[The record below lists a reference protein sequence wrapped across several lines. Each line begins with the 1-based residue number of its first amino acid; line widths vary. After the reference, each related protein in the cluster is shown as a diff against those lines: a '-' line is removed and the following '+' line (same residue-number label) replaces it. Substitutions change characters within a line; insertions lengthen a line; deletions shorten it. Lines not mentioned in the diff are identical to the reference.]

1 MSDSI
6 KHARSVGL
14 ALVAAALP
22 VPLWAG
28 QLNYTLYG
36 GIEHSDNIALTAQD
50 AMSESVLVPGMSF
63 SYLQQGT
70 DLQANFA
77 GNLEYRDYLS
87 QRFSDQTQ
95 LQLAGQAN
103 WTLLPSRLDLEL
115 KDYAGVQPIDRL
127 ASNGPDNLQQTNVF
141 TFGPVLHFLL
151 GSATRGQAAVHYI
164 NSYAEKSK
172 DFNSYRTQGSLAI
185 IREINPTDRVSLNLE
200 AQQVSL
206 TEQSATPDYD
216 RRELL
221 AGYVSELAHF
231 QVDLGLGWTQLDF
244 KESSMPTASGPL
256 QRMTVNYRPSE
267 RSTFS
272 LSAAREYSD
281 AAQDLLLQ
289 APIGILEGT
298 GRGVDVGGTTVDAQ
312 VYRERR
318 FRLAYTYEDDRLTVT
333 AAPLY
338 RRLGYLNDATLDQT
352 TRGAGINISYRVRPT
367 LTLAMVSVYE
377 RVAYDNIDRRDTTTN
392 YGLDLVKQ
400 LNSHWGWRISLLHQ
414 QRSSNQAEQDYRENQ
429 VYFGILYNR

>member
-6 KHARSVGL
+6 KRASGVGL
-14 ALVAAALP
+14 ALVAAAIP
-22 VPLWAG
+22 APLWAG

-36 GIEHSDNIALTAQD
+36 GLEHSDNIALTAQD
-50 AMSESVLVPGMSF
+50 KMSESVLVPGMSF
-63 SYLQQGT
+63 TYLQQGA

-115 KDYAGVQPIDRL
+115 QDYAGVQPIDRL
-127 ASNGPDNLQQTNVF
+127 ASNGPDNLQQTNVL

-151 GSATRGQAAVHYI
+151 GSAMRGQAAVHYI
-164 NSYAEKSK
+164 SSYAEKTK
-172 DFNSYRTQGSLAI
+172 DFNSNRTQESLAV
-185 IREINPTDRVSLNLE
+185 IRDVNPTDRVSLNL
-200 AQQVSL
+200 ALQQVSL

-216 RRELL
+216 RREVL
-221 AGYVSELAHF
+221 AGYISELAYL

-244 KESSMPTASGPL
+244 KQAGMPTASGPL
-256 QRMTVNYRPSE
+256 QRVTIDYRPTE
-267 RSTFS
+267 RSTLS

-289 APIGILEGT
+289 APINILEGT
-298 GRGVDVGGTTVDAQ
+298 GTGVDVGNTTVDAQ

-318 FRLAYTYEDDRLTVT
+318 LRLAYTYEDTRLTLT

-338 RRLGYLNDATLDQT
+338 RRLGYLNDPTLDQT
-352 TRGAGINISYRVRPT
+352 TRGAGINITYRIRPT
-367 LTLAMVSVYE
+367 LSLAFVSIYE
-377 RVAYDNIDRRDTTTN
+377 RVAYDAVDRRDTTTN
-392 YGLDLVKQ
+392 YGLDLVKH
-400 LNSHWGWRISLLHQ
+400 LNAHWGWRVSLLHQ
-414 QRSSNQAEQDYRENQ
+414 QRSSSQADQDYRENQ
-429 VYFGILYNR
+429 IYFGLLYNR